1 VSVEQ
6 QEPAFVPILDRL
18 QDPSDLRGLTEPELD
33 QLAAEIRETIVRTVA
48 VTGGHL
54 GSSLGVVEI
63 TLALHR
69 LLESPRDHIVWDTGH
84 QAYAH
89 KLLTGRLDR
98 FHTLRQIDGVGGFP
112 RRSESPHDVFD
123 GGHAG
128 TGLSIAQG
136 LATARDLRHSLERIA
151 VVVGDAA
158 LLSGLSLEALND
170 IGHRQ
175 TQLLIVLNDNE
186 MSISPSVGALS
197 KYLSEIK
204 LSTAWRQGRTAYDT
218 VTERIPLVG
227 PRLLELS
234 RRLRQSVVS
243 FAQPG
248 QLFEDLGIT
257 YIGVMPGH
265 ERRILE
271 ETFRRALAFDG
282 PVIVHVR
289 TQKGKGYRP
298 AETDQVSFHGAAL
311 PPMTVVPA
319 TDMHDRLGL
328 RGSGNGDAMAS
339 SAAGGSAVTALPG
352 AGDGA
357 PPSASVMAD
366 RRSQIHSAEGAAEP
380 PAAVAAAAARKT
392 PNYTAF
398 FSDELVALGAGDR
411 RIVAI
416 TAGMPTGTGLARF
429 QQAYPDRF
437 IDVGIAEQHAV
448 TLATG
453 LALGGMRPVV
463 ALYSTFLQRAFD
475 QTVHDVCQNDAPV
488 VLAVDRAGLV
498 GEDGTSHQGM
508 FTLPAQR
515 QLPHLVIASP
525 RDEQE
530 LRALLRTALTQ
541 DHPFALHYPRDAGF
555 GVAERDPAP
564 LPVGRGEVLREGRD
578 LLFVGFGPI
587 VRRAEEAADVL
598 EADGWS
604 VGVINARFAKP
615 LDREL
620 ILGRARGTRLVVTF
634 EESVVTGGFGS
645 GVLEAFED
653 ARLADPGLRDVP
665 VRVIGIPGDRFV
677 DHGSVAD
684 LRRLIRLDVPGL
696 VVQVR
701 EAVAELG
708 ITPGQAA
715 TSVPPAGVS
724 QPG

>member
-1 VSVEQ
+1 MSE
-6 QEPAFVPILDRL
+6 ERSGRAPRAVPILDRL
-18 QDPSDLRGLTEPELD
+18 EGPADLRGLTDAELE

-69 LLESPRDHIVWDTGH
+69 LLESPRDRIVWDTGH

-89 KLLTGRLDR
+89 KLLTGRLER
-98 FHTLRQIDGVGGFP
+98 FPTLRQLDGLGGFP

-128 TGLSIAQG
+128 TGLSIAEG

-175 TQLLIVLNDNE
+175 SQLLIVLNDNE

-204 LSTAWRQGRTAYDT
+204 LSVAWRQGKTMWDT
-218 VTERIPLVG
+218 VTEQIPVVGTRLV
-227 PRLLELS
+227 ELS
-234 RRLRQSVVS
+234 RRFRQSVVS

-265 ERRILE
+265 DLRLLE
-271 ETFRRALAFDG
+271 ETFRRALALNG

-311 PPMTVVPA
+311 PPIQVPA
-319 TDMHDRLGL
+319 TDAHERLPM
-328 RGSGNGDAMAS
+328 NGEAMAS
-339 SAAGGSAVTALPG
+339 SAAGGEALGPGRAVEE
-352 AGDGA
+352 GA

-366 RRSQIHSAEGAAEP
+366 RRTPVPSSEGMAEP
-380 PAAVAAAAARKT
+380 AVARAGEPDKA
-392 PNYTAF
+392 PNYTSF
-398 FSDELVALGAGDR
+398 FSQELLDAALHDR

-429 QQAYPDRF
+429 QAAFPDRF

-488 VLAVDRAGLV
+488 LLAVDRAGLV

-508 FTLPAQR
+508 FTIPAQR
-515 QLPHLVIASP
+515 MLPNLIVASP

-530 LRALLRTALTQ
+530 LRSMVRTGLAQ
-541 DHPFALHYPRDAGF
+541 DHPFALHYPRDPGF
-555 GVAERDPAP
+555 GVPARVP
-564 LPVGRGEVLREGRD
+564 ELLPIGRGEVLREGHD

-587 VRRAEEAADVL
+587 TMRAL
-598 EADGWS
+598 EVAEGLEHGGWS
-604 VGVINARFAKP
+604 VAVINARFAKP
-615 LDREL
+615 LDRQL
-620 ILGRARGTRLVVTF
+620 ILEHARGKGLVVTF

-645 GVLEAFED
+645 AVLEAIEE
-653 ARLADPGLRDVP
+653 ARVADPGYRSVP
-665 VRVIGIPGDRFV
+665 VRPIGIPAERFV
-677 DHGSVAD
+677 DHGSVVD
-684 LRRLIRLDVPGL
+684 LRRLLRLDVPGL
-696 VVQVR
+696 TAQVEETLAR
-701 EAVAELG
+701 LSL
-708 ITPGQAA
+708 QAA
-715 TSVPPAGVS
+715 VRSPS
-724 QPG
+724 

>member
-1 VSVEQ
+1 M
-6 QEPAFVPILDRL
+6 PILDRL
-18 QDPSDLRGLTEPELD
+18 QGPADLRGLSEFELE
-33 QLAAEIRETIVRTVA
+33 QLASEIRETIIRTVA

-69 LLESPRDHIVWDTGH
+69 ILESPRDRIVWDTGH

-112 RRSESPHDVFD
+112 RRTESPHDAFD

-128 TGLSIAQG
+128 TGLSIAEG
-136 LATARDLRHSLERIA
+136 LATARDLRHSLERVA

-175 TQLLIVLNDNE
+175 SQLLIVLNDNE

-204 LSTAWRQGRTAYDT
+204 LSTAWQQSKSAYDRL
-218 VTERIPLVG
+218 TEHIPVVG
-227 PRLLELS
+227 PRVVELS
-234 RRLRQSVVS
+234 RRFRQSVVS

-257 YIGVMPGH
+257 YVGVMPGH
-265 ERRILE
+265 DLRLLE
-271 ETFRRALAFDG
+271 ETFRRALALPG

-311 PPMTVVPA
+311 PPMAVPQA
-319 TDMHDRLGL
+319 ADAHDRVGAAALL
-328 RGSGNGDAMAS
+328 NGDPMAS
-339 SAAGGSAVTALPG
+339 TAASGSQVTAG
-352 AGDGA
+352 RMADEGA

-366 RRSQIHSAEGAAEP
+366 RRGPLHNSEGTAQP
-380 PAAVAAAAARKT
+380 PAERAASPVVKT

-398 FSDELVALGAGDR
+398 FAQELVALGATDR

-416 TAGMPTGTGLARF
+416 TAGMPTGTGLAKF
-429 QQAYPDRF
+429 QAQYPDRF

-488 VLAVDRAGLV
+488 LLAVDRAGLV

-508 FTLPAQR
+508 FTVPAQR
-515 QLPHLVIASP
+515 MLPNIVVASP

-530 LRALLRTALTQ
+530 LRSLLRTALAQ
-541 DHPFALHYPRDAGF
+541 DHPFALHYPRDPGF
-555 GVAERDPAP
+555 GVPEREPEV
-564 LPVGRGEVLREGRD
+564 LPIGRGEVLREGGD
-578 LLFVGFGPI
+578 LLFVTFGPI
-587 VRRAEEAADVL
+587 TGRALDVADAFEAR
-598 EADGWS
+598 GWS
-604 VGVINARFAKP
+604 VGVVNARFVKP
-615 LDREL
+615 LDRHL
-620 ILGRARGTRLVVTF
+620 ILEEARGKSLVVTF
-634 EESVVTGGFGS
+634 EESVLTGGFGS
-645 GVLEAFED
+645 AVLEAFEE
-653 ARLADPGLRDVP
+653 ARLADPSYRAIP
-665 VRVIGIPGDRFV
+665 VRPIGIPGDRFV
-677 DHGSVAD
+677 DHGSVTD

-696 VVQVR
+696 TAQVD
-701 EAVAELG
+701 ETLAQLGLVAPVG
-708 ITPGQAA
+708 R
-715 TSVPPAGVS
+715 PA
-724 QPG
+724 

>member
-1 VSVEQ
+1 
-6 QEPAFVPILDRL
+6 VPILDHL
-18 QDPSDLRGLTEPELD
+18 GDPSELRGLSEPELV
-33 QLAAEIRETIVRTVA
+33 QLAAEIRETIIRTVA
-48 VTGGHL
+48 ATGGHL

-69 LLESPRDHIVWDTGH
+69 LLESPRDRIVWDTGH

-89 KLLTGRLDR
+89 KLLTGRLER
-98 FHTLRQIDGVGGFP
+98 FHTLRQIDGIGGFP
-112 RRSESPHDVFD
+112 RRAESPHDVFD

-136 LATARDLRHSLERIA
+136 LATARDLRHSMERIA

-204 LSTAWRQGRTAYDT
+204 LSMAWRQGKTAYDR
-218 VTERIPLVG
+218 VIERIPVVG
-227 PRLLELS
+227 PPLLELS
-234 RRLRQSVVS
+234 RRFRQSVVS

-265 ERRILE
+265 DRHLLE
-271 ETFRRALAFDG
+271 ETFRRALGLNG

-289 TQKGKGYRP
+289 TQKGKGYKP
-298 AETDQVSFHGAAL
+298 AETDQISFHGAAL
-311 PPMTVVPA
+311 PPMTLAPA
-319 TDMHDRLGL
+319 VDAHERISAPGN
-328 RGSGNGDAMAS
+328 GANGDAMAS
-339 SAAGGSAVTALPG
+339 SAAGGSQVTLSPDAE
-352 AGDGA
+352 DGA
-357 PPSASVMAD
+357 PPSASVMSD
-366 RRSQIHSAEGAAEP
+366 RRGHLHNAEGTAELSAAQSAP
-380 PAAVAAAAARKT
+380 DQIRKI

-398 FSDELVALGAGDR
+398 FAEELVALGAEDR
-411 RIVAI
+411 RIVGI

-429 QQAYPDRF
+429 QAAYPHRF

-453 LALGGMRPVV
+453 LALGGLRPVV

-475 QTVHDVCQNDAPV
+475 QTVHDVCQNDVPV

-508 FTLPAQR
+508 FTIPAQR

-530 LRALLRTALTQ
+530 LRALLRTAFAQ

-555 GVAERDPAP
+555 GVEPRDPAP

-587 VRRAEEAADVL
+587 TMRAVEVADVL
-598 EADGWS
+598 EARGWS
-604 VGVINARFAKP
+604 VGVINARYAKP
-615 LDREL
+615 LDRQL
-620 ILGRARGTRLVVTF
+620 ILDQARGRKLVVTF

-645 GVLEAFED
+645 GVLEAFEE
-653 ARLADPGLRDVP
+653 ARLGDAAYRDVA
-665 VRVIGIPGDRFV
+665 VRIIGIPGDRFV
-677 DHGSVAD
+677 DHGSAVD

-696 VVQVR
+696 TAQVTESIEQLR
-701 EAVAELG
+701 LE
-708 ITPGQAA
+708 PAA
-715 TSVPPAGVS
+715 QPRGTSA
-724 QPG
+724 